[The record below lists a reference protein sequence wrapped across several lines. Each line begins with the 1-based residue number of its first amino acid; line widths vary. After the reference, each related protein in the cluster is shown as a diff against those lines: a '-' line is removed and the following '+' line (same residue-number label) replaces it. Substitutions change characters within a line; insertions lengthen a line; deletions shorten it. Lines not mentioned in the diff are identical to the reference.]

1 MWRSTHCC
9 YCGRRIQ
16 VNVPEL
22 YRRSDSILNGQS
34 CYRCVSEDSA
44 ARNGIDESALQVR
57 EVYEVERKDYEFYFG
72 KYADIIKRLE
82 DYSAAR
88 QYHGG
93 ISAEAADAIKELCS
107 YIDDLED
114 MCGILDP

>member
-1 MWRSTHCC
+1 MWRSTKCS

-16 VNVPEL
+16 VNIPEL
-22 YRRSDSILNGQS
+22 YRNSIKSLNGYA
-34 CYRCVSEDSA
+34 CYRCVPADSG
-44 ARNGIDESALQVR
+44 ARNGIDESALPVR
-57 EVYEVERKDYEFYFG
+57 EIYEIDSSDYEIYYG
-72 KYADIIKRLE
+72 KYADLIKRLE

-88 QYHGG
+88 QCHGG

-107 YIDDLED
+107 NIDELED